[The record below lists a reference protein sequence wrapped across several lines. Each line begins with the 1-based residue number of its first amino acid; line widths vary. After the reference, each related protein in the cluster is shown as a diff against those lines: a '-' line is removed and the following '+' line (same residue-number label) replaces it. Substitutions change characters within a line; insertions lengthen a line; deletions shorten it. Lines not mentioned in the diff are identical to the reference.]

1 VGEGVGD
8 GEGET
13 LGVGVGFDVG
23 LAVGEDVLVGEAV
36 LLGEGVGDGEGE
48 TLGVGVGV
56 GLPVDEEELDR
67 TYATRNTSKQAH
79 TNKIIN
85 TLLLIFYFTHNK

>member
-1 VGEGVGD
+1 
-8 GEGET
+8 
-13 LGVGVGFDVG
+13 